1 MWWHWSLS
9 SHKMMP
15 KYLFSRK
22 KIYDSQFTAALWYEM
37 IRDDVKLA
45 HGKRDTRW
53 LTEPFARSVYAFLNF
68 SLPLENPNKLWISRW
83 TFSYIFFFFFV
94 HSPRFAHVFAATM
107 EHMTNEK
114 NWNRGM
120 NRCSRSHIR
129 LGHCTHRP
137 FHAYNI
143 PLLRLRHTT
152 WINLFICLF
161 AGDGTRFLW
170 CLWSN

>member
-1 MWWHWSLS
+1 MWWHWSPS

-37 IRDDVKLA
+37 MWDDVKLA

-83 TFSYIFFFFFV
+83 TFSSFIRST
-94 HSPRFAHVFAATM
+94 SPRPWNIWRTRKIGTETWIDAQEAIL
-107 EHMTNEK
+107 
-114 NWNRGM
+114 NWAIV
-120 NRCSRSHIR
+120 HIAR
-129 LGHCTHRP
+129 FTHIT
-137 FHAYNI
+137 FHYSVCAI
-143 PLLRLRHTT
+143 QHG
-152 WINLFICLF
+152 INLFICLF
-161 AGDGTRFLW
+161 ADDGTRSLR
-170 CLWSN
+170 CLRSN